1 MMEYISSNFPA
12 YWIALGFALLA
23 IEVLVFGFSTIILLF
38 AGIGAVTTGLLM
50 SVGVLPETWTAG
62 LASFGIATGISAALL
77 WRTMQ
82 NLQNS
87 SQHKSGQSS
96 DFIGIDFI
104 LTQDISVTEPG
115 KHPYS
120 GVEWRV
126 EIDKNSE
133 HDSLK
138 KGDRVEVTSVDAG
151 IFRVKKYS

>member
-77 WRTMQ
+77 WRPMQ
-82 NLQNS
+82 KLQNS
-87 SQHKSGQSS
+87 SASKSGQSS

-126 EIDKNSE
+126 EIDKDSE
-133 HDSLK
+133 HDSLM

-151 IFRVKKYS
+151 IFRVKKYG

>member
-1 MMEYISSNFPA
+1 MEYINNNFPGF
-12 YWIALGFALLA
+12 WIALGFALLA
-23 IEVLVFGFSTIILLF
+23 AEVLVFGFSTIILLF

-62 LASFGIATGISAALL
+62 LACFGIATGVSSALL
-77 WRTMQ
+77 WRPMQ

-87 SQHKSGQSS
+87 SAHKSGQSS

-104 LTQDISVTEPG
+104 LTEDISVMEPG

-126 EIDKNSE
+126 EIDRDSE
-133 HDSLK
+133 QDTFK
-138 KGDRVEVTSVDAG
+138 RGDRVEVTSVDAG